1 MFSTKK
7 NGTKSPSPAHLRNRN
22 WKAEV
27 DFDILQC
34 LVTRCI
40 FTFSSIEEVGGSVN
54 QCLVV
59 ESDKGLEEGGTR
71 KNETA
76 KYVEF
81 IISSKP
87 ELNSVFPLHAGP
99 ALLACY

>member
-1 MFSTKK
+1 MFSTK

-27 DFDILQC
+27 ELHTIQYF
-34 LVTRCI
+34 VARCI
-40 FTFSSIEEVGGSVN
+40 FTFWSIEEVGGSVN

-59 ESDKGLEEGGTR
+59 ESDKGLEEGGRR

-76 KYVEF
+76 KCVEF

-87 ELNSVFPLHAGP
+87 ELNSKF
-99 ALLACY
+99 

>member
-7 NGTKSPSPAHLRNRN
+7 TAQHRHHQLILEIETGRQRSNSIQYN
-22 WKAEV
+22 
-27 DFDILQC
+27 ILQQG
-34 LVTRCI
+34 VF
-40 FTFSSIEEVGGSVN
+40 FTFSSIEEIGGSVN

-59 ESDKGLEEGGTR
+59 ESDKGLEEGGMR

-81 IISSKP
+81 IIFLQSQSCFSS
-87 ELNSVFPLHAGP
+87 
-99 ALLACY
+99 

>member
-1 MFSTKK
+1 M
-7 NGTKSPSPAHLRNRN
+7 
-22 WKAEV
+22 
-27 DFDILQC
+27 QC
-34 LVTRCI
+34 LVTGCI

-81 IISSKP
+81 IISSKL
-87 ELNSVFPLHAGP
+87 ELISAFFLKKCYYCR
-99 ALLACY
+99 LACY

>member
-1 MFSTKK
+1 MFSTK

-27 DFDILQC
+27 ELHTIQYFAAGC
-34 LVTRCI
+34 T
-40 FTFSSIEEVGGSVN
+40 FTFSIIGEVGGSVN

-81 IISSKP
+81 IIFLQSQS
-87 ELNSVFPLHAGP
+87 
-99 ALLACY
+99 

>member
-1 MFSTKK
+1 M
-7 NGTKSPSPAHLRNRN
+7 
-22 WKAEV
+22 
-27 DFDILQC
+27 QC
-34 LVTRCI
+34 LVTGCI

-59 ESDKGLEEGGTR
+59 ESDKGLEEGGMR

-81 IISSKP
+81 IIFLQSQSCFSS
-87 ELNSVFPLHAGP
+87 
-99 ALLACY
+99 